1 MQLDEYI
8 DRLKGG
14 SVDYRLN
21 VDLSKFCSYGT
32 GGRGAVVVFPE
43 NAEQFACAACE
54 NFPYEVIGSGTNVLF
69 SDGGYDGAIVCTTR
83 MTKIECSGLSI
94 IAECGARLSDVRET
108 AAMNSLGGLEFSEGI
123 PATVGGAVCMNA
135 GCFSKCVGDYVSY
148 VVTNRGVLSGAE
160 CGFGYRT
167 SVFLRNNA
175 AREINRAREICG
187 GATENDG
194 GATEN
199 DGKGEVADCNGKGE
213 VADCN
218 GKGGTTEIFAQRE
231 QVRREILSV
240 CFLLKPGEPDVI
252 EAKRERFKK
261 LRKRA
266 QPHGK
271 SCGSVFL
278 NDGYFA
284 GKLIDTAGLKG
295 AAVGG
300 ARVSD
305 KHANFILAEHGAT
318 SSDIYSLI
326 AYVKK
331 RVFETQGVALKE
343 ELRYIGKFD
352 DRL

>member
-8 DRLKGG
+8 DRLKSG

-21 VDLSKFCSYGT
+21 VDLSGLCSYGT

-43 NAEQFACAACE
+43 NAEQFACAACDG
-54 NFPYEVIGSGTNVLF
+54 FPYEVIGSGTNVLF

-94 IAECGARLSDVRET
+94 VAECGARLSDVRET

-148 VVTNRGVLSGAE
+148 VVTTRGVLSGAE

-167 SVFLRNNA
+167 SVFLRNNGVQ
-175 AREINRAREICG
+175 EISRAREISG
-187 GATENDG
+187 GATDACGSGVIAEGDEKDG
-194 GATEN
+194 N
-199 DGKGEVADCNGKGE
+199 AD
-213 VADCN
+213 D
-218 GKGGTTEIFAQRE
+218 FARRE
-231 QVRREILSV
+231 QTRREILSV

-252 EAKRERFKK
+252 EAKHERFKK

-284 GKLIDTAGLKG
+284 GKLIDAAGLKG

-305 KHANFILAEHGAT
+305 KHANFILAGNGAT

>member
-8 DRLKGG
+8 DRLNSR

-21 VDLSKFCSYGT
+21 ADLSEFSSYGT
-32 GGRGAVVVFPE
+32 GGKGSIVVFPK
-43 NAEQFACAACE
+43 NAEQFACAVCGG
-54 NFPYEVIGSGTNVLF
+54 FPYEVIGSGTNVLF
-69 SDGGYDGAIVCTTR
+69 SDDGYDGAIVCTTR

-148 VVTNRGVLSGAE
+148 VVTTRGVLSGAE
-160 CGFGYRT
+160 CGFGYRM
-167 SVFLRNNA
+167 SVFLRNNDGQSRGA
-175 AREINRAREICG
+175 SGETEKIGDCLDRRENVG
-187 GATENDG
+187 
-194 GATEN
+194 
-199 DGKGEVADCNGKGE
+199 
-213 VADCN
+213 
-218 GKGGTTEIFAQRE
+218 
-231 QVRREILSV
+231 RREILSV

-252 EAKRERFKK
+252 DAKRERFKK

-284 GKLIDTAGLKG
+284 GKLIDAAGLKG
-295 AAVGG
+295 ATVGG

-305 KHANFILAEHGAT
+305 KHANFILAGHGAT

-326 AYVKK
+326 DYVKK

>member
-8 DRLKGG
+8 DRLNSR

-21 VDLSKFCSYGT
+21 ADLSGFCSYGT
-32 GGRGAVVVFPE
+32 GGKGAIVVFPK
-43 NAEQFACAACE
+43 NAEQFACAACDG
-54 NFPYEVIGSGTNVLF
+54 FPYEVIGSGTNVLF
-69 SDGGYDGAIVCTTR
+69 SDSGYDGAIVCTTR
-83 MTKIECSGLSI
+83 MTKIECNGLSI

-148 VVTNRGVLSGAE
+148 VVTTRGVLSGAE

-167 SVFLRNNA
+167 SVFLRNNDGQPHGISGETE
-175 AREINRAREICG
+175 EIG
-187 GATENDG
+187 DG
-194 GATEN
+194 LVGRGN
-199 DGKGEVADCNGKGE
+199 AD
-213 VADCN
+213 
-218 GKGGTTEIFAQRE
+218 
-231 QVRREILSV
+231 RREILSV

-252 EAKRERFKK
+252 DAKRERFKK

-284 GKLIDTAGLKG
+284 GKLIDSAGLKG
-295 AAVGG
+295 MAVGG

-305 KHANFILAEHGAT
+305 KHANFILAGHDAT

-331 RVFETQGVALKE
+331 RVFETQGIALKE

>member
-8 DRLKGG
+8 DRLKSG

-21 VDLSKFCSYGT
+21 VDLSKLCSYGT
-32 GGRGAVVVFPE
+32 GGRGAIVVFPE
-43 NAEQFACAACE
+43 NAEQFACAACDG
-54 NFPYEVIGSGTNVLF
+54 FPYEVIGSGTNVLF

-83 MTKIECSGLSI
+83 MTKVECNGLSI

-148 VVTNRGVLSGAE
+148 VVTTRGVLSGAE

-167 SVFLRNNA
+167 SVFLRNNGV
-175 AREINRAREICG
+175 REIS
-187 GATENDG
+187 
-194 GATEN
+194 
-199 DGKGEVADCNGKGE
+199 GEVTEFDGSGE
-213 VADCN
+213 AEENSEKD
-218 GKGGTTEIFAQRE
+218 GAIEGFTQRE
-231 QVRREILSV
+231 KVRREILSV

-284 GKLIDTAGLKG
+284 GKLIDAAGLKG

-305 KHANFILAEHGAT
+305 KHANFILAGDGAT